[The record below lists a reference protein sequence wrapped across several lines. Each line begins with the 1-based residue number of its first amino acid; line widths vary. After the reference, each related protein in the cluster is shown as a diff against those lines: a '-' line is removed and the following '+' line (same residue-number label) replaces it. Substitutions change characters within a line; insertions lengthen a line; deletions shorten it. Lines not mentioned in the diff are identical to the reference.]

1 MRHGMANK
9 KLNRNSEHRKALLK
23 NMLNSLIKYEQIKTT
38 LPKAKFL
45 KPQAD
50 KIITLG
56 KKDSLHNTKMLV
68 SQLQDAKSAIK
79 VKKTLSKRYEKRT
92 GGYTRIIKAGF
103 RYGDN
108 APMAIIEFI
117 DRDVEAK
124 RVDKKKKDP
133 VKEADKKEEKKVA
146 TA

>member
-1 MRHGMANK
+1 M
-9 KLNRNSEHRKALLK
+9 
-23 NMLNSLIKYEQIKTT
+23 
-38 LPKAKFL
+38 
-45 KPQAD
+45 
-50 KIITLG
+50 
-56 KKDSLHNTKMLV
+56 
-68 SQLQDAKSAIK
+68 
-79 VKKTLSKRYEKRT
+79 SKRYEKRK

-108 APMAIIEFI
+108 APMAIIEFV

-133 VKEADKKEEKKVA
+133 AKEADKKEEKKVA